1 MKSQATRE
9 LAEKM
14 YVQEQR
20 TYAEISTV
28 LEVSEKT
35 LWTWGKDGNWN
46 DKREALLR
54 SKKALHEELYNLVR
68 KLAKSI
74 KEDIEGG
81 TEPSKTRADLFK
93 NLMQGIRTSKAYED
107 DMQATAE
114 EQDRQNRDGLTQDTF
129 DRIEREIFGR
139 RK

>member
-74 KEDIEGG
+74 KENIEGG
-81 TEPSKTRADLFK
+81 IEPSKTRADLFK
-93 NLMQGIRTSKAYED
+93 NLMSSIKTSKEYED
-107 DMQATAE
+107 AMKQAE
-114 EQDRQNRDGLTQDTF
+114 EDEERENREGLTQDTF

-139 RK
+139 RN

>member
-20 TYAEISTV
+20 TYAEISTI

-35 LWTWGKDGNWN
+35 LWTWGNAGSWVE
-46 DKREALLR
+46 KREALIR

-74 KEDIEGG
+74 KEDIEGNV
-81 TEPSKTRADLFK
+81 EPSKTRADLFK
-93 NLMQGIRTSKAYED
+93 NLMSSIKTSKEYED
-107 DMQATAE
+107 AMQQAAE
-114 EQDRQNRDGLTQDTF
+114 DEERENREGLTQDTF